1 MFAKICACI
10 CMLSVVAGKSVTTT
24 STMETELVTVVQVTG
39 VILGVNCSDLDTTSL
54 SDDFAAFLETDFT
67 ATVGSSTSSC
77 EATGTENGGVYL
89 SLEATIG
96 DGDDGAAIAEALN
109 DDPFTADVTFLLE
122 NGTVDGQVTFSVS
135 TSQTVQD
142 SDFQGR
148 LQGGLLDPLVDACAE
163 LREAL
168 ANENETAREAASA
181 KSSKS
186 DNDDRRVRRK
196 KAKDPLEECEQQNR
210 NAFDI
215 VFSNAVIIDL
225 STGLIINGGGK
236 SGKGKSSKNKKS
248 KSTKGKGKKS
258 KKAKSASLLAAFKK
272 ATTASVVGPLA
283 IALVSS
289 VLVVLAVKTNKKE
302 KLFINYKYD
311 AITDTLT
318 ETGATEKTP
327 LVQTI

>member
-1 MFAKICACI
+1 
-10 CMLSVVAGKSVTTT
+10 MLSVVAGKSVTTT
-24 STMETELVTVVQVTG
+24 STMETELVNVVQVTG
-39 VILGVNCSDLDTTSL
+39 VVLGVNCSDLDTTSL

-77 EATGTENGGVYL
+77 EATGTENGGVFL

-96 DGDDGAAIAEALN
+96 TGDDGAAIAEALN

-122 NGTVDGQVTFSVS
+122 NGTIDGQVTFSVA

-168 ANENETAREAASA
+168 ANENETAREAAA

-186 DNDDRRVRRK
+186 DDDDRRVRRK
-196 KAKDPLEECEQQNR
+196 KAKDPLEECEQQNKYAFNFVFN
-210 NAFDI
+210 NAL
-215 VFSNAVIIDL
+215 IIDL
-225 STGLIINGGGK
+225 GTGSFINVGGNSK
-236 SGKGKSSKNKKS
+236 KGKSDKGKKS

-311 AITDTLT
+311 AITETLT